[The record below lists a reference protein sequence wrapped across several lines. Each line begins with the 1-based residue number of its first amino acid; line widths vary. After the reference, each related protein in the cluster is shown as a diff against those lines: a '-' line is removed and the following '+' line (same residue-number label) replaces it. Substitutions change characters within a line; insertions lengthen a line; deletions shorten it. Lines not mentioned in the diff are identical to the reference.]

1 MRQYA
6 AKEDYHQHISAWL
19 KRRPSVAG
27 AGLEGRK
34 AWERAMRRGE
44 MSGLSPIQV
53 DMARGANKIAGKAVD
68 VQATEADE
76 GKRKARFE

>member
-6 AKEDYHQHISAWL
+6 AREEYNQHISAWL

-44 MSGLSPIQV
+44 MNGLSPIQV
-53 DMARGANKIAGKAVD
+53 DMARGAPKVGGKAVD
-68 VQATEADE
+68 IETAEADE